1 MWWQLSS
8 IEFAYKCSAIKSSSA
23 LCHSSFDEERP
34 EVPMLFRDVPSLL
47 IIFVLTM
54 PQPLRKGTAPSV
66 CIMTPLESG
75 ESLSGCSA
83 RTTPLSVVIRA
94 ECRTEAF
101 HISYRCSC
109 CCCFDCEDQR
119 EATLAM
125 GGLQF
130 HLPLI
135 FDSSL
140 HFFHFRALQQNVKT
154 LPDTLQSRFMGEES
168 QQADHLIDDWIGLT
182 AGRDR
187 EDFCST
193 TKMGFSGK
201 NPLMETV
208 NIIIRYCLVS

>member
-1 MWWQLSS
+1 
-8 IEFAYKCSAIKSSSA
+8 
-23 LCHSSFDEERP
+23 
-34 EVPMLFRDVPSLL
+34 MLFRDVPSLL

-54 PQPLRKGTAPSV
+54 PQPLRKGMVPSV
-66 CIMTPLESG
+66 CIMTPQESV
-75 ESLSGCSA
+75 ETLSVCST
-83 RTTPLSVVIRA
+83 RTTPLSVIIRA

-109 CCCFDCEDQR
+109 CCCFGCEDQR

-135 FDSSL
+135 FDLSL
-140 HFFHFRALQQNVKT
+140 HFFPLRALQQNVKT
-154 LPDTLQSRFMGEES
+154 WLDTLQSRLMGEES

-187 EDFCST
+187 EDFCSMP
-193 TKMGFSGK
+193 KMD
-201 NPLMETV
+201 
-208 NIIIRYCLVS
+208 LVEISLWWKLLTLYLDIVWFHK